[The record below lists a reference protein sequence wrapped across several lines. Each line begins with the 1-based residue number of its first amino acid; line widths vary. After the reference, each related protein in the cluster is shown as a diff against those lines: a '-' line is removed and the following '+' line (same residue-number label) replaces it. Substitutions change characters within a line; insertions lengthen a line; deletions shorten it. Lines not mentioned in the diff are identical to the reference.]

1 MKSVLNLFLR
11 DLKKSISLRTLL
23 IWFVMAAMG
32 VFFFMTT
39 GGRTNLIKHNQID
52 FMSLFLPHMIFGSW
66 AILSV
71 YFDLVSADR
80 EHNVM
85 DMFICSGV
93 SKSRLFLSKIFASAV
108 LSLVLAVIYMAPVT
122 ATIIGLSGDISHIT
136 VLFSYIIPLW
146 GYIMVIAALG
156 VLISVLARSSKA
168 ALIWSLA
175 IGLLLMPRLFVMLLE
190 GLGQALNWSKETVN
204 SLSLIS
210 PGIMMQALSDVKN
223 TEIFGT
229 AAAIF
234 SISILL
240 FWGIGFLVF
249 RRQDEYNYGE

>member
-1 MKSVLNLFLR
+1 MKSTMTLFLR
-11 DLKKSISLRTLL
+11 DIKKSISLRTIL
-23 IWFVMAAMG
+23 IWVAMAAMG

-39 GGRTNLIKHNQID
+39 GGRTNLLKHDKID

-85 DMFICSGV
+85 DLLICSGI
-93 SKSRLFLSKIFASAV
+93 SKTRIYLSKILVCAA
-108 LSLVLAVIYMAPVT
+108 LSLLLAVIYMLPVT
-122 ATIIGLSGDISHIT
+122 ATIIGLSGDFSHIT
-136 VLFSYIIPLW
+136 VLLQYIIPLW
-146 GYIMVIAALG
+146 GYITVIAALG
-156 VLISVLARSSKA
+156 VLISVVARSSKA
-168 ALIWSLA
+168 SLIWSLA

-204 SLSLIS
+204 NLSLLS

-223 TEIFGT
+223 TAYFGT
-229 AAAIF
+229 AAAVF
-234 SISILL
+234 SISIVL
-240 FWGIGFLVF
+240 FFGVAFLVF
-249 RRQDEYNYGE
+249 KRQDEFNYGE